1 MKQGNLFLKISFFV
15 ISFLLIGLAFEAKAV
30 TVGPNPI
37 LTGGT
42 ITDFLEEI
50 LLHLQD
56 VIAYLAVLFLAIG
69 GVLYITS
76 GGSQGMLTAAKL
88 CIVGAI
94 MGIALAAA
102 GPSFLRQILI
112 VVYGS
117 PTASIPT
124 DLALAPTIAQIT
136 ENALSFL
143 LSIIGMLAIIGLAV
157 SSILYLSA
165 GGDPSRAEKAKQAM
179 KYSVIG
185 IAIAGASL
193 IIVRQI
199 VGFFS

>member
-1 MKQGNLFLKISFFV
+1 MKPSLFSKVVFSAA
-15 ISFLLIGLAFEAKAV
+15 SFLLIGIAFNASAV

-42 ITDFLEEI
+42 ITEFLEEI
-50 LLHLQD
+50 LLHLQN

-69 GVLYITS
+69 GVLYISS

-94 MGIALAAA
+94 LGIALAAA

-117 PTASIPT
+117 PTPIIPT
-124 DLALAPTIAQIT
+124 DLGLAPTIAQIT
-136 ENALSFL
+136 ENTLSFL

-165 GGDPSRAEKAKQAM
+165 GGDPSQAERAKQAM
-179 KYSVIG
+179 KYSIIG
-185 IAIAGASL
+185 IAVAGASL
-193 IIVRQI
+193 IIVTQI
-199 VGFFS
+199 VRFFS